1 VTTFS
6 FDFENLPVKKFGGMS
21 VTQPV
26 GHDVVVRQET
36 FETGEAFPSGL
47 SEKTVRDE
55 DPEQSPQ
62 SESKAVD
69 IQPDGGYGWVVV
81 ACCFLINGKS
91 FFGVRGLSVDALI
104 GELAVQSL
112 SYSQLVK

>member
-6 FDFENLPVKKFGGMS
+6 FDLENLPIKKIGGMS
-21 VTQPV
+21 VTQPA
-26 GHDVVVRQET
+26 GHDAVVRRET
-36 FETGEAFPSGL
+36 FETGEAFPSDL

-62 SESKAVD
+62 PESKAVD
-69 IQPDGGYGWVVV
+69 VQPDGGYGWVVV
-81 ACCFLINGKS
+81 VCCFLINGKS

-104 GELAVQSL
+104 VELAVQSL
-112 SYSQLVK
+112 SYWQLVK